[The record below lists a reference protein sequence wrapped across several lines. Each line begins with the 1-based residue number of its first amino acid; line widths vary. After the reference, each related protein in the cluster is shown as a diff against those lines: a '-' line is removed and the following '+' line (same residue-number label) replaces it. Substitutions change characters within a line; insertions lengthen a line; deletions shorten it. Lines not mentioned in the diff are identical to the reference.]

1 VATSRPRIASAARF
15 CFTLPLA
22 GNHAGVTG
30 PTQPHVFAVSAAGAP
45 LPAKVAGGA
54 LTQPVRLQCSTIGH
68 SSTHLPTRRRFDPG
82 PSSLRH
88 RRHATTSTSDW
99 RTICVTASPVRLF
112 ESMAW
117 RLPIQLT
124 GFTRPHWLLEWRPER
139 TNFLR
144 HRSR

>member
-54 LTQPVRLQCSTIGH
+54 PDTTGQVAVQYDWPLFNALAHAEKVR
-68 SSTHLPTRRRFDPG
+68 PRFL
-82 PSSLRH
+82 SLRH
-88 RRHATTSTSDW
+88 RRQVTTSTSDW

-124 GFTRPHWLLEWRPER
+124 GFTRPQWLLEWRPER